1 MIVERMGAPPFLHAH
16 IELADK
22 GNHLDTKT
30 RLVEAHGR
38 ETYQRASVLL
48 LCYTCATSVGQ
59 NLIQALK

>member
-1 MIVERMGAPPFLHAH
+1 MTVERMGAPPFLHAH

-22 GNHLDTKT
+22 GNHLDTT

-38 ETYQRASVLL
+38 ETYQWASVLL

-59 NLIQALK
+59 NLIKALK